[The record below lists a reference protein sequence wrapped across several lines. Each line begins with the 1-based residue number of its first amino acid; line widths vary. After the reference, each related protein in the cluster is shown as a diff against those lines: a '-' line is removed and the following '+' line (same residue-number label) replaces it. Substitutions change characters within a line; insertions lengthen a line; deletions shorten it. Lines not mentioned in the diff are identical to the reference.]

1 MLGAYDIYAGR
12 IPLTSSE
19 RMRIHMSEYLI
30 QGGVPLQGEL
40 SLHGAKNAALP
51 ILAAALLCQKT
62 TIHNC
67 PDLTDVAAAR
77 NILHYL
83 GCTTSQQGGSVT
95 VEFTQDGDHRIPDR
109 LMRAMRSSIVF
120 LGAVV
125 GRYGKAEVSMPGGC
139 ELGPRP
145 IDMHLAALRKLGVQI
160 DESGGVLRCTTPQGL
175 HGARITLPFPSVGAT
190 ENVMLAACTAL
201 GETRLSNAAR
211 EPEITDLA
219 DFLNAAGADIRFASD
234 GSILITGVKKLTG
247 CEHSVIP
254 DRIAAATYL
263 CAAAVTGGEITLN
276 RVRAD
281 HLAAVLPVFEEAG
294 CAIVS
299 AADSISLKA
308 PQRLNSLGTVR
319 TMPYPGFSTDAQST
333 MLSMAALAKG
343 TSVFIETI
351 FESRYKQ
358 VGELVRM
365 GANIRVEGRVAV
377 VEGVEKLQGAVLN
390 CTDLRGGAALA
401 VAALAAQGQ
410 SRLCQIHHIARGY
423 ENFDLNLQKLG
434 AQITLA

>member
-1 MLGAYDIYAGR
+1 
-12 IPLTSSE
+12 
-19 RMRIHMSEYLI
+19 MSEYLI
-30 QGGVPLQGEL
+30 QGGTPLRGEL
-40 SLHGAKNAALP
+40 AVHGAKNAALP
-51 ILAAALLCQKT
+51 VLAAALLCEKS

-83 GCTTSQQGGSVT
+83 GCSTTQQDGTVT
-95 VEFTQDGDHRIPDR
+95 VTFTQKGDHRIPDR

-120 LGAVV
+120 LGAVI
-125 GRYGKAEVSMPGGC
+125 GRYGMAEVSMPGGC

-145 IDMHLAALRKLGVQI
+145 IDMHLAALRRLGVVI
-160 DESGGVLRCTTPQGL
+160 DESGGVLRCTTPNGL
-175 HGARITLPFPSVGAT
+175 KGARITLPFPSVGAT
-190 ENVMLAACTAL
+190 ENVMLAACTAK
-201 GETRLSNAAR
+201 GETCLSNAAR
-211 EPEITDLA
+211 EPEIVDLA
-219 DFLNAAGADIRFASD
+219 DFLNAAGADIRFAAD
-234 GSILITGVKKLTG
+234 GSILIHGVDKLIG
-247 CEHSVIP
+247 CEHRVIP

-263 CAAAVTGGEITLN
+263 CAAAVTGGKITLTHL
-276 RVRAD
+276 RAD

-294 CAIVS
+294 CRMQYGQNTIC
-299 AADSISLKA
+299 LKA
-308 PQRLNSLGTVR
+308 PERLTALGTVR

-333 MLSMAALAKG
+333 MLAMAALAEG

-377 VEGVEKLQGAVLN
+377 VEGVPKLKGAVMN

-401 VAALAAQGQ
+401 VAALAAQGE
-410 SRLCQIHHIARGY
+410 SRLCSIHHIARGY
-423 ENFDLNLQKLG
+423 ENFDLNLRKLG
-434 AQITLA
+434 AQITRV

>member
-1 MLGAYDIYAGR
+1 M
-12 IPLTSSE
+12 P
-19 RMRIHMSEYLI
+19 EYLI
-30 QGGVPLQGEL
+30 KGGTPLCGQL
-40 SLHGAKNAALP
+40 AVHGAKNAALP
-51 ILAAALLCQKT
+51 ILAAALLCGRSV
-62 TIHNC
+62 IHNC

-83 GCTTSQQGGSVT
+83 GCSTTQRQGTVT
-95 VEFTQDGDHRIPDR
+95 VEFTGGGDYRIPDR

-120 LGAVV
+120 LGAVI
-125 GRYGKAEVSMPGGC
+125 GRYGMAEVSMPGGC

-160 DESGGVLRCTTPQGL
+160 DESGGVLRCTTPKGL
-175 HGARITLPFPSVGAT
+175 HGASITLPFPSVGAT
-190 ENVMLAACTAL
+190 ENVMLAACLAR

-234 GSILITGVKKLTG
+234 GSILITGVQVLTG
-247 CEHSVIP
+247 CEHRVIP
-254 DRIAAATYL
+254 DRIAASTYL
-263 CAAAVTGGEITLN
+263 SAAAVTGGEITLTH
-276 RVRAD
+276 VCPD
-281 HLAAVLPVFEEAG
+281 HLSAVLPVFEEAG
-294 CAIVS
+294 CTLVCG
-299 AADSISLKA
+299 ADTIGLKA

-333 MLSMAALAKG
+333 MLSMAALARG

-377 VEGVEKLQGAVLN
+377 VEGVSHLQGAVMS

-401 VAALAAQGQ
+401 VAALAAKGE
-410 SRLCQIHHIARGY
+410 SRLRQIHHIARGY

-434 AQITLA
+434 AQITRV